1 MNIQQI
7 PTLRIVIGLL
17 ALGAL
22 TAQIFVIPSTAMSYA
37 SAFPEAVYLAIPYA
51 VAFIVAV
58 VGVELALLAGWKTLS
73 IAKQQGSL
81 TSSAMGQIEF
91 ITASLVFTALVML
104 GTFAHA
110 CFFTTLGSP
119 ATLFGLLVS
128 LGFGAGALI
137 FRQSVKRHLDAQ
149 THHGG
154 LEHAFP
160 AF

>member
-1 MNIQQI
+1 
-7 PTLRIVIGLL
+7 
-17 ALGAL
+17 
-22 TAQIFVIPSTAMSYA
+22 
-37 SAFPEAVYLAIPYA
+37 
-51 VAFIVAV
+51 
-58 VGVELALLAGWKTLS
+58 
-73 IAKQQGSL
+73 
-81 TSSAMGQIEF
+81 MGQIEF

-128 LGFGAGALI
+128 LGLGAGALI
-137 FRQSVKRHLDAQ
+137 FRKSVKHHLDAQ

>member
-7 PTLRIVIGLL
+7 PSLRIVIGIL

-22 TAQIFVIPSTAMSYA
+22 MAQLFVIPLTAVSYA
-37 SAFPEAVYLAIPYA
+37 SVYPEAASLAIPYM

-58 VGVELALLAGWKTLS
+58 VGVELALLAGWKILA
-73 IAKQQGSL
+73 IAKQEGSL
-81 TSSAMGQIEF
+81 TSSAMGRIEF
-91 ITASLVFTALVML
+91 ITASLVCTAVVMV
-104 GTFAHA
+104 GIFAHA

-128 LGFGAGALI
+128 LGLGAGALI
-137 FRQSVKRHLDAQ
+137 FRKSVKRHLDAR
-149 THHGG
+149 TLHGG